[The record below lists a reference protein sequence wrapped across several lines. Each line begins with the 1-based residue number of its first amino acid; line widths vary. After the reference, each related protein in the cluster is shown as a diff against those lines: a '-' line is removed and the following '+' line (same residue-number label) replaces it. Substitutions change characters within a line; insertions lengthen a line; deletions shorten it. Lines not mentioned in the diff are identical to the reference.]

1 LFFIIHGFSSFGNK
15 KRTDVRNL
23 SPYAD
28 FIKLYALSVQN
39 YNAPVPQALEAQLL
53 LRTDRS
59 LQEALLPP
67 DTVGMPEALA
77 GPDIQIPPYPS
88 EYPDTAFEEQS
99 AFDNII
105 LYNLFSNMEIPF
117 AQTGNIFPRTAAE
130 LRLPVGGRLF
140 LRAFLL
146 FPKGCSDQPD
156 P

>member
-1 LFFIIHGFSSFGNK
+1 MFSFPILSLRVFLLPGQMKQIFVFHYTRFFFIRQQ

-88 EYPDTAFEEQS
+88 E
-99 AFDNII
+99 
-105 LYNLFSNMEIPF
+105 
-117 AQTGNIFPRTAAE
+117 
-130 LRLPVGGRLF
+130 
-140 LRAFLL
+140 
-146 FPKGCSDQPD
+146 
-156 P
+156 